1 MKGAKVDEDLPG
13 YRTLVV
19 TIVVVTIVLSVAV
32 GLLPLLV
39 APRIP

>member
-1 MKGAKVDEDLPG
+1 VDEDLPG

-19 TIVVVTIVLSVAV
+19 LIVVVTIALSATV

-39 APRIP
+39 APRVP